1 MFAISKINKE
11 NMNFILGENLEN
23 IQQNAKKLIS
33 WEC

>member
-1 MFAISKINKE
+1 MFATLKANKE
-11 NMNFILGENLEN
+11 YMNFILGENLEN